1 MQIDKKVLSTREI
14 DCIYY
19 IVHEIMIIS
28 TIWKSSTIKVV
39 NYI

>member
-1 MQIDKKVLSTREI
+1 MQIDKKVLFTREI

-19 IVHEIMIIS
+19 IVHETMTIS
-28 TIWKSSTIKVV
+28 TIWKSSTIKLV